1 MFELSGVRVI
11 EWFLWESI
19 SEGSTGIQKQFEL
32 LEVRV
37 IGSVLYILFIV
48 MTDKSVQIVNKPA
61 FLEVSYGEVLIP
73 IAINIPIEFSPAS
86 PVLPKAPTMGHL
98 PSNEATNIQH

>member
-19 SEGSTGIQKQFEL
+19 SQGSTGIQKQFEL

-37 IGSVLYILFIV
+37 IGGS
-48 MTDKSVQIVNKPA
+48 
-61 FLEVSYGEVLIP
+61 SYRECTVC
-73 IAINIPIEFSPAS
+73 
-86 PVLPKAPTMGHL
+86 
-98 PSNEATNIQH
+98 

>member
-1 MFELSGVRVI
+1 
-11 EWFLWESI
+11 
-19 SEGSTGIQKQFEL
+19 
-32 LEVRV
+32 
-37 IGSVLYILFIV
+37 

-61 FLEVSYGEVLIP
+61 FLEVSYGEVLIS